1 MSKPN
6 RTWLRASV
14 VAATAVVGVGAMVGA
29 TSAGAALRTHDVTT
43 DSVVVAPRAAAI
55 SPALGALNE
64 SFAATAARV
73 KPSVVYITARQ
84 AAPTLARTQRQ
95 QMPPMSQMPEEFRR
109 FFQMP
114 GLSPDGDG
122 APEAPHG
129 GTASGSGFVV
139 TTDGYILT
147 NAHVVDGADRVTVR
161 LLDRRQFPA
170 KVVGADR
177 NTDVAVL
184 KIDAPDLTPA
194 PLGSSD
200 AIRVGE
206 WVLAVGNPLGED
218 LTFTVTSGIIS
229 AKGRSLSLPGTS
241 ANTIQDYLQTDAAIN
256 PGNSGGPLVNVQG
269 EVIGINSAIAS
280 PTGSYA
286 GYGFAVPIDLARQV
300 MQQLIDHGR
309 VQRAALGVAVRDAGE
324 NDADYVGLHEIRGVL
339 VQDVTDGS
347 PAKAAGVQ
355 PGDVIVALDG
365 QPVDYVG
372 QLQER
377 VAFRQPGET
386 VSVEVARKGGERKT
400 LRVRLQGTAAGEST
414 DAHRSRDD
422 AADDATA
429 SGRGVS
435 TLGVQVA
442 PLDDGTARQLQL
454 PSDARGVLVMGI
466 DEDGPAAGRLAPA
479 GMGGPDLIV
488 SVEGTAVHTPA
499 DLRQALAKAG
509 SGSVVTLRV
518 YNAPSRTSRI
528 ERVKLR

>member
-1 MSKPN
+1 MSKLN
-6 RTWLRASV
+6 RTGFRAAV
-14 VAATAVVGVGAMVGA
+14 VAATAVVGVGAIVGA
-29 TSAGAALRTHDVTT
+29 TDAGATLRTHDVTT

-55 SPALGALNE
+55 APALGALNE

-84 AAPTLARTQRQ
+84 AAPTVARTQGQ
-95 QMPPMSQMPEEFRR
+95 QMPPMSQLPEEFRR

-114 GLSPDGDG
+114 GMPQGG
-122 APEAPHG
+122 EQAPHG

-139 TTDGYILT
+139 STDGYILT

-200 AIRVGE
+200 ASRVGE

-365 QPVDYVG
+365 KPVDYVG

-377 VAFRQPGET
+377 VAFRQPGEA

-400 LRVRLQGTAAGEST
+400 LRVRLQGTPQPAT
-414 DAHRSRDD
+414 DVARPSRDE
-422 AADDATA
+422 AADDAGA

-454 PSDARGVLVMGI
+454 PAEARGVLVMGI
-466 DEDGPAAGRLAPA
+466 DEDGPAAGRLAPV
-479 GMGGPDLIV
+479 GRGGPDLIV
-488 SVEGTAVHTPA
+488 AVEGRAVQTPA
-499 DLRQALAKAG
+499 ELRQALAKAG
-509 SGSVVTLRV
+509 SGSVVTLRL
-518 YNAPSRTSRI
+518 YNAPARAYRI